1 MSRTVECQLCPRHCR
16 LKNGQRGNCRARMN
30 IDGKLVSLV
39 YGRPCAVHVDPIEKK
54 PMFHVLPQSGSFSIA
69 TAGCNGHCKYC
80 QNWQISQREPE
91 ELNNYDLPPE
101 AVVASAIKNN
111 CRSIAYTY
119 SDPIIFYEYMYDTA
133 QMAHKN
139 NLLNVMV
146 TAGYIEQQPL
156 LDLCPVIDAA
166 NVDFKAITDD
176 TYINLTT
183 MHMQPVQNTIRTMK
197 KKNVWVELTNLVIPT
212 WNDKDEDFRAMAR
225 WIRDEA
231 GADTPLHFSR
241 FWPMH
246 QLLNLPPTPVDTLTR
261 AWEIARA
268 EGLHYVYVGNVPG
281 HQGNN
286 TYCPN
291 DGKLLL
297 KRRGYMIL
305 ENNIVDGKC
314 KFCGTTIAGIWE

>member
-1 MSRTVECQLCPRHCR
+1 MNQMVECQLCPRHCR
-16 LKNGQRGNCRARMN
+16 LTNGQRGDCRARMN
-30 IDGKLVSLV
+30 IDGRLMSLV

-91 ELNNYDLPPE
+91 DTINHDLPPE
-101 AVVASAIKNN
+101 AVVRSALKNQ

-119 SDPIIFYEYMYDTA
+119 TEPIIFFEYMFDTA
-133 QMAHKN
+133 KIAHQN

-156 LDLCPVIDAA
+156 KDLCAVIDAA
-166 NVDFKAITDD
+166 NVDLKAITDD
-176 TYINLTT
+176 IYLNLTT
-183 MHMQPVQNTIRTMK
+183 MHLKPVQDTIVTMK
-197 KKNVWVELTNLVIPT
+197 KNHVWVELTNLIVPT
-212 WNDKDEDFRAMAR
+212 WNDTDQDFRDLAR
-225 WIRDEA
+225 WIRDYA
-231 GADTPLHFSR
+231 GRETPLHFSR

-246 QLLNLPPTPVDTLTR
+246 QLLNLPPTPLETVTR
-261 AWEIARA
+261 AWEIAKA
-268 EGLHYVYVGNVPG
+268 EGLDYVYVGNVPG
-281 HQGNN
+281 HPGNN

-291 DGKLLL
+291 DGKLLIQ
-297 KRRGYMIL
+297 RRGYLIL

-314 KFCGTTIAGIWE
+314 KFCGTEIAGIWD